1 MLCQIE
7 VTSVKE
13 KKKKMMMKQQQKTA
27 ETGNG
32 AK

>member
-13 KKKKMMMKQQQKTA
+13 KKKKDDDEA
-27 ETGNG
+27 A
-32 AK
+32 AKDCRDREWS

>member
-13 KKKKMMMKQQQKTA
+13 KKKDDDEA
-27 ETGNG
+27 A
-32 AK
+32 AKDCRDREWS